1 MLTQLTPHMVEKP
14 WGRDDLAPPFVHA
27 RESAGK
33 RIGELWY
40 QSDNLLGKDAANDPL
55 LIKYLFTS
63 EKLSVQVHPD
73 DTDAR
78 ARGHACGKAECW
90 YVIDAAPDAVLGLG
104 LKASVSAQELHAAS
118 LSGAVEHMI
127 DWKPT
132 RAGDIWYVAPGT
144 IHAIGPGLTLIEVQQ
159 NIDIT
164 YRLYD
169 YGRPRELHLDD
180 AIAVASPGP
189 YAMENHGDYLSQDPL
204 IRHWPHFGLAL
215 AHDAQQVRE
224 LASTMVADS
233 YWAPIQGKAK
243 LDGQI
248 LEHGQVYR
256 RQAHSPLSKV
266 EMDASTTMLLAWPRS
281 IGTIDSSTAL

>member
-1 MLTQLTPHMVEKP
+1 MLTRLTPHMVEKP
-14 WGRDDLAPPFVHA
+14 WGRDDLAPPFVDAHA
-27 RESAGK
+27 GEPR

-40 QSDNLLGKDAANDPL
+40 QSSSELVNDPL

-73 DTDAR
+73 DAAAR
-78 ARGHACGKAECW
+78 ARGQRCGKAECW
-90 YVIDAAPDAVLGLG
+90 YVIQAEPDAVLGLG
-104 LKASVSAQELHAAS
+104 LKSPISPEELREAS
-118 LSGAVEHMI
+118 LSGVVEHMI

-189 YAMENHGDYLSQDPL
+189 YAMANHGDYLSQDPL

-215 AHDAQQVRE
+215 AHDAEQVRE
-224 LASTMVADS
+224 LASTMVTDS
-233 YWAPIQGKAK
+233 YWAPINGPAEI
-243 LDGQI
+243 DGQT
-248 LEHGQVYR
+248 LHHGQVYR
-256 RQAHSPLSKV
+256 REAHSAL
-266 EMDASTTMLLAWPRS
+266 ASVALDPATTMLLAWPRS
-281 IGTIDSSTAL
+281 LDSGAAS